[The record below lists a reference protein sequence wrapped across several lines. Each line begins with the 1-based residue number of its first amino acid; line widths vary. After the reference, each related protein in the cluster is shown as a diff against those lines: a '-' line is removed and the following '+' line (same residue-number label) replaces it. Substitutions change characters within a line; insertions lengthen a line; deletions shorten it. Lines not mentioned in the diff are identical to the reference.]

1 MARSLF
7 RRRYRYSFKYR
18 YLLKR
23 TYIFFIDCTEQSA
36 IEGFDDHGFGV
47 FPVVVHLSAI
57 AVDSCGN
64 AYVSTVGNA
73 LHRPLF
79 A

>member
-1 MARSLF
+1 MIHWRNPYVARSLF

-23 TYIFFIDCTEQSA
+23 AYIFFIDCTEQSA

-47 FPVVVHLSAI
+47 FSVVVHLSAI
-57 AVDSCGN
+57 AVDH
-64 AYVSTVGNA
+64 AVMLMFA
-73 LHRPLF
+73 L
-79 A
+79 